1 MTHSAKQLSIVGKE
15 QQIQKLMKEK
25 EELHKRLK
33 NSITEEN
40 QHDAD
45 LDFITGIMR
54 MNEINLKLE
63 KLMRGG

>member
-33 NSITEEN
+33 SSITEEN